1 MLMCAARRHKADD
14 ARSAN
19 GKLLLDTTVKSRLV
33 VGVRTNDLK
42 MSRLSHLQISP
53 PSSPVLHEVNS
64 SSTVRL

>member
-33 VGVRTNDLK
+33 IGSRTNDLK
-42 MSRLSHLQISP
+42 MSRLSHLQI
-53 PSSPVLHEVNS
+53 
-64 SSTVRL
+64 